1 MMVGGREGGSGVRG
15 WIGGGGLRR
24 GGRQGGGDLR
34 WDKCDEDGDE
44 DVCGPLIQL
53 SYA

>member
-1 MMVGGREGGSGVRG
+1 MMVGGREGVDVRW

-24 GGRQGGGDLR
+24 RGGQGGGDLR
-34 WDKCDEDGDE
+34 WDTCEEDGDE